1 MARPHKLTEEQKVE
15 ILHRIE
21 GGEREA
27 DIAPEYGVHQ
37 QTIFR
42 IKWQAHGRARD
53 DLNERVAKER
63 KPREERPESI
73 EDRAD
78 RFSQPTVTDP
88 VSGAT
93 IPAESDATICK
104 HVTRDLYRAFRQAA
118 VEQDYKAQTEIAKAI
133 AGLVRARYQIAPPKP
148 GKSGGKLYTV
158 EASPDAWPDPP
169 KVTA

>member
-1 MARPHKLTEEQKVE
+1 MAKAYKLTEAQKVE

-42 IKWQAHGRARD
+42 IKWQAQGRARD
-53 DLNERVAKER
+53 ELNGRIERTKKEEQQVESV
-63 KPREERPESI
+63 EE
-73 EDRAD
+73 RAD
-78 RFSQPTVTDP
+78 RFAQPTVSDP

-104 HVTRDLYRAFRQAA
+104 HMTRDLYRAFRLAA
-118 VEQDYKAQTEIAKAI
+118 KEGDYKAQTEIAKTI
-133 AGLVRARYQIAPPKP
+133 AALVRARYQIAPPKP

>member
-1 MARPHKLTEEQKVE
+1 MARPYKLTEDQKVE
-15 ILHRIE
+15 ILHRLE
-21 GGEREA
+21 GGEREV

-53 DLNERVAKER
+53 DLNERVAKAR

-73 EDRAD
+73 EERAD
-78 RFSQPTVTDP
+78 RFAQPAVTDP
-88 VSGAT
+88 MSGAT
-93 IPAESDATICK
+93 IQPESDATICK

>member
-1 MARPHKLTEEQKVE
+1 MSRPYKLTEEQKIE
-15 ILHRIE
+15 ILHRLDK
-21 GGEREA
+21 GEREI

-42 IKWQAHGRARD
+42 IKWKAEGRARD
-53 DLNERVAKER
+53 QLNERVAKAR

-73 EDRAD
+73 EERAD
-78 RFSQPTVTDP
+78 RFAQPAVTDP
-88 VSGAT
+88 MSGAT
-93 IPAESDATICK
+93 IQPESDATICK

>member
-93 IPAESDATICK
+93 IPAE
-104 HVTRDLYRAFRQAA
+104 
-118 VEQDYKAQTEIAKAI
+118 
-133 AGLVRARYQIAPPKP
+133 VRQIAVRWF
-148 GKSGGKLYTV
+148 SRTV
-158 EASPDAWPDPP
+158 
-169 KVTA
+169 VR